1 MDCSPTLGVT
11 ALVGLPSTDACRR
24 SSSDQETGPCPRT
37 PNVNGSTSNHETHK
51 TGGLSSLRKQLRERG
66 ISEEGTDIIMASWKP
81 GTKKQYRP
89 HINRWKTFCCRRNLN
104 PLNPSVTDII
114 NFLSETFHR
123 GVGFESINTARGAL
137 SALGVVVEGFRAGS
151 HPLVSRFLRGAFNLR
166 PTKPRYTEI
175 WDVKPVLQEIRH
187 MDPLHSLSL
196 KDLTL
201 KLVMLMAL
209 TQAARVQTL
218 HLLMIKGISL
228 GEESISVYLG
238 DNIKQCRP
246 KFNIQVVQFKAY
258 SQDPRLCVVTTLKAY
273 IERTDKLRK
282 EFGNDKGKLLISC
295 IKPHKYV
302 SKDTVARWLKVM
314 LRRCGIDTTKYTAGS
329 VRPASTSKAKALAVP
344 ITTIMAKAGWTQET
358 TFARH
363 YNKLIEQDTDSFQQA
378 ILGSV

>member
-1 MDCSPTLGVT
+1 M
-11 ALVGLPSTDACRR
+11 
-24 SSSDQETGPCPRT
+24 
-37 PNVNGSTSNHETHK
+37 
-51 TGGLSSLRKQLRERG
+51 
-66 ISEEGTDIIMASWKP
+66 
-81 GTKKQYRP
+81 
-89 HINRWKTFCCRRNLN
+89 
-104 PLNPSVTDII
+104 
-114 NFLSETFHR
+114 
-123 GVGFESINTARGAL
+123 
-137 SALGVVVEGFRAGS
+137 VEGFRAGN
-151 HPLVSRFLRGAFNLR
+151 HPLVSRFLRGVFNLR
-166 PTKPRYTEI
+166 PTKPRYAET

-196 KDLTL
+196 KELTL

-228 GEESISVYLG
+228 GEESILIYLG

-246 KFNIQVVQFKAY
+246 KFNIQAVRFHAY
-258 SQDPRLCVVTTLKAY
+258 AQDPRLCVVSTLKAY
-273 IERTDKLRK
+273 IESTDKLRK
-282 EFGNDKGKLLISC
+282 EFGNDNGKLLISC
-295 IKPHKYV
+295 IKPHKHV

-314 LRRCGIDTTKYTAGS
+314 LDRCGIDTTKYTAGS

-363 YNKLIEQDTDSFQQA
+363 YNKIIVQDTDSFQQA